1 MKSTAVLAGFASLLL
16 VAAANAQDRVTS
28 RSFQFFDTRLTIDV
42 VAEAGGVLRV
52 MRGKHSSV
60 EVSGRAVNG
69 VAGFSIGGRED
80 NELRLT
86 AVGGD
91 HADYL
96 VIVPEDVRVRVRLPD
111 RKHIEIASS
120 RPAATY
126 TWTATPTKSSGG
138 GSGAQPPAGDAGV
151 QMGISGSGS
160 APPAAA
166 SNGMFLSYFS
176 ESVPRTF
183 AIGDLAAL
191 TRLEVRF
198 EGSDFRVST
207 SRPVAVDPGRAD
219 AIDFR
224 AGREPLGLTLNLPVD
239 TRDFRLMADGRLVI
253 EARNGEIRSF
263 CDQFVA
269 QKLADG
275 RRLYTYLR
283 TEGRLIC
290 R

>member
-16 VAAANAQDRVTS
+16 VASVNAQERVT
-28 RSFQFFDTRLTIDV
+28 RRAFQFFDTQLTIDV

-111 RKHIEIASS
+111 RKHMEIASS

-138 GSGAQPPAGDAGV
+138 GSGGQSPGDAGV
-151 QMGISGSGS
+151 QMGVSGNGS

-166 SNGMFLSYFS
+166 TNGMFLSYFS
-176 ESVPRTF
+176 EAVPRTF
-183 AIGDLAAL
+183 SIGELAAL

-198 EGSDFRVST
+198 EGTDFRVST
-207 SRPVAVDPGRAD
+207 SRPVAVDPGRSD

-224 AGREPLGLTLNLPVD
+224 VGREPLGLTLNLPVD

-269 QKLADG
+269 QKLGDG